1 MQKSPSGKIFTAV
14 FFIVYLQ
21 AAYKQGRFGSG
32 LLSGWPTPSIFVC
45 MINFAL
51 LTYHNSCFLTYCMDF
66 YVRTIS
72 ICTFFHMD
80 ILLFG
85 LFTISIA
92 MAKLLNFW
100 HDSTCLEHVAICFS
114 TCFDMFR
121 HVATCFDMFRHV
133 ATCFDMF
140 QHVAT
145 CCDMLRHVST
155 CSDMFRHASTCF
167 NITQSQ
173 DYSVTPSIFLC

>member
-1 MQKSPSGKIFTAV
+1 MCKKVQNGKIFTAA

-32 LLSGWPTPSIFVC
+32 LLRGWPTSSIFVC

-51 LTYHNSCFLTYCMDF
+51 LTYYNSCFLTYCMDF
-66 YVRTIS
+66 NVRTIS

-80 ILLFG
+80 ILLFR

-100 HDSTCLEHVAICFS
+100 HVWTCLEHVL

-121 HVATCFDMFRHV
+121 HNPITRLFCHSIYLSLLHKKHLKSNIHV
-133 ATCFDMF
+133 ILSSHIM
-140 QHVAT
+140 
-145 CCDMLRHVST
+145 
-155 CSDMFRHASTCF
+155 
-167 NITQSQ
+167 
-173 DYSVTPSIFLC
+173 